1 MNFKIIGLVGFL
13 IAIVAYYFLFINDEV
28 KVLSKSKTIVK
39 QETQN
44 RPAVEEK
51 RLLALK
57 AKEEQER
64 SEQLKAETR
73 EKAQAE
79 VQAQEKVQ
87 AEAKAQEEAEAQA
100 KAQELARQK
109 EEEQRLLAAKTTHKK
124 ELQKSVNHDTY
135 SKVYDENGLNIFM
148 DDYIIGEISKEKLE
162 YVVKRVA
169 LNIGDATVTIKKGK
183 NNEAYME
190 ITKYT
195 QELNVDNNEHLS
207 QIEFDNNKHTYNF
220 AYDKSNL
227 PNNQK
232 VEEFFSDLDYA
243 IKETNVKKIVIVG
256 HTDSKGDDNYN
267 LFLSYRRANAL
278 STRLNKYDIDTNFIA
293 KGETEPIASNKTQ
306 EGRAANRRIEIRLY
320 GDYNK

>member
-13 IAIVAYYFLFINDEV
+13 IAIVAYYFLFVNDEV

-44 RPAVEEK
+44 RLAPEEK

-64 SEQLKAETR
+64 SEQLKVETR

-79 VQAQEKVQ
+79 VQAQ
-87 AEAKAQEEAEAQA
+87 AKAKEE
-100 KAQELARQK
+100 AQELERQK

-278 STRLNKYDIDTNFIA
+278 SARLNKYDIDTNFIA